1 MCGGQIRIIA
11 FITFIAFIAFS
22 ADTARTLEHVGEDTE
37 AEHCASTPVTPC
49 ITPARRSP
57 HALRQPPV
65 TPCIAPARGP
75 PLSDDCGAQ
84 QAGQGVDAEPDWE
97 LANQSLPDCPDDQRT
112 TW

>member
-22 ADTARTLEHVGEDTE
+22 ADIAKTLEHVGEDTE
-37 AEHCASTPVTPC
+37 AEYCAST
-49 ITPARRSP
+49 
-57 HALRQPPV
+57 PV

-75 PLSDDCGAQ
+75 PLSDGCGAQ
-84 QAGQGVDAEPDWE
+84 QAGQGVDAEADWK
-97 LANQSLPDCPDDQRT
+97 LANQSPPDCPDVQRT